1 MKNSYDLVVIGGGPG
16 GYEAAIRGAQLGF
29 SVACIEKRVHKG
41 EPALG
46 GTCLNVGCIPSKAL
60 LDSSHRF
67 EATKHELTDH
77 GITTGDVNIDIAKM
91 LERKDSIVKGANPRR
106 GRSFEGVMA
115 LTGYKAG
122 VHWLMVKVLKNK

>member
-46 GTCLNVGCIPSKAL
+46 GTCLNGAVSHQKPYLTAHTALRRPSM
-60 LDSSHRF
+60 
-67 EATKHELTDH
+67 
-77 GITTGDVNIDIAKM
+77 N
-91 LERKDSIVKGANPRR
+91 
-106 GRSFEGVMA
+106 
-115 LTGYKAG
+115 
-122 VHWLMVKVLKNK
+122 